1 MSYIKFIFFVCT
13 VQMIILYVIKV
24 YWMSQTGLRLCAC
37 VLLTHHHI
45 TEHTGCIGNG
55 VPWLLIVM
63 VKVFIM
69 YDVIMLWHLFKLME
83 GPNALH
89 NRIWVIRHAWCEKT
103 DKWKLQRVCVEK
115 YVLGYTFIY
124 ILHFILHYIDTFT
137 TELKT
142 CKSDQKNKPDNDVNS
157 GIFFST
163 AILIAERCLVLFLLK
178 HSATH

>member
-103 DKWKLQRVCVEK
+103 DKWKLQRVCVWRNMS
-115 YVLGYTFIY
+115 LDTRSFTFYTSFY
-124 ILHFILHYIDTFT
+124 T
-137 TELKT
+137 TSTHLLQNWKHVSLTKKT
-142 CKSDQKNKPDNDVNS
+142 SPIMMWTVAS
-157 GIFFST
+157 SFPLPF
-163 AILIAERCLVLFLLK
+163 
-178 HSATH
+178 